1 MKTPEFFMGKGRVR
15 LLVFATG
22 FLLVTLIFISGEILA
37 QNVPSV
43 PLEQKELLQ
52 VKVHQLVVDPT
63 SMQPVVFLADSLEE
77 RALPIWIGPFEANAI
92 EAAMQGSKPPR
103 PQTHDLLENVIR
115 RTKGKIQRVVITHS
129 KDGIYYATL
138 LMEKEGI
145 MVEIDARP
153 SDSIVMAL
161 KFKAPIFVSRKL
173 FAAGAIPLGKEKE
186 IEERYGLTIQ
196 ELTPML
202 AESFSFGS
210 TQGILVSDVRQGS
223 PSEKDGL
230 QRGDIFVKVG
240 EETIVDGTSFKAA
253 LAKSQ
258 AAVKARVFRKGQF
271 LSLTLHLK

>member
-1 MKTPEFFMGKGRVR
+1 LKTPEFFMGKGRVK
-15 LLVFATG
+15 LLVVATG
-22 FLLVTLIFISGEILA
+22 LLLVILKIISGEILA

-52 VKVHQLVVDPT
+52 VKVYQLGVDPV
-63 SMQPVVFLADSLEE
+63 SLQPIVFLADALEE

-92 EAAMQGSKPPR
+92 EAARQGTKPPR

-115 RTKGKIQRVVITHS
+115 KTKGKIQGVIITHS
-129 KDGIYYATL
+129 KDGIYYATMV
-138 LMEKEGI
+138 MEKEGR

-161 KFKAPIFVSRKL
+161 KFKAPIFVSRNL

-210 TQGILVSDVRQGS
+210 TRGVLVSDVRQGS
-223 PSEKDGL
+223 SAEKDGL
-230 QRGDIFVKVG
+230 QRGDIFTKMG
-240 EETIVDGTSFKAA
+240 EEAILDIISFKAA
-253 LAKSQ
+253 LAKSKET
-258 AAVKARVFRKGQF
+258 VPARVFRKGKF